1 MRKLNSPSNGLVDKK
16 DSIRIALEYCGSCN
30 PYIDLA
36 KIGRCIHKLAE
47 QWATVILVNP
57 AEDDIDIL
65 IIICGCNRKCGD
77 NREIKRRAKQTFVVA
92 GESLDGLTIPE
103 KTLAASL
110 KEKVLAKCKLLL
122 QDNIQ

>member
-1 MRKLNSPSNGLVDKK
+1 LVNKK
-16 DSIRIALEYCGSCN
+16 DSIFIALEYCGSCN

-36 KIGRCIHKLAE
+36 KIGRYIHNLAG
-47 QWATVILVNP
+47 QSATVTLVNP

-65 IIICGCNRKCGD
+65 IILCGCNRRCGA
-77 NREIKRRAKQTFVVA
+77 NREIKRKAKHTFVVA